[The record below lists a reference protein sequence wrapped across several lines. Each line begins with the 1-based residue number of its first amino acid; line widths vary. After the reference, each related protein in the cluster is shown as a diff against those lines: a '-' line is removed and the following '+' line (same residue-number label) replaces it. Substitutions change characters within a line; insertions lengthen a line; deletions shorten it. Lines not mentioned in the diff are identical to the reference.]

1 MRLAFCNRALGLSY
15 TDPTQFE
22 HFVFKDIDL
31 SGAGMRK
38 LIPWIGEWHMAHI
51 CEDCGVYTIEYKK
64 AFSRKEVE
72 TIIADMQKE
81 HATAQHWSLTSSP
94 KCNTSDKPIR
104 GMNS

>member
-1 MRLAFCNRALGLSY
+1 MKCPKCDHDMRLAFCNRASGLSY

-31 SGAGMRK
+31 SGAGLRK
-38 LIPWIGEWHMAHI
+38 LIPCKGEWHMAHI

-72 TIIADMQKE
+72 IIIADMQKE
-81 HATAQHWSLTSSP
+81 HATAQH
-94 KCNTSDKPIR
+94 
-104 GMNS
+104 